1 MKFKGIIIFVAMVAL
16 GSCQKSPVQE
26 FCGSYS
32 FKTGGF
38 LELSAKYY
46 QAGIDAFE
54 VRDTVIQRSISSES
68 GQMRVVA
75 DSGNNILMTMNVTGG
90 SLIVMNGTV
99 DGNNVTFGPVERKIL
114 VFKESGLDLV
124 EDVKVKVSATGRRL
138 GNSIILD
145 FDYEGNFTLG
155 AYPCTII
162 SSNVKCAA
170 NRNE

>member
-1 MKFKGIIIFVAMVAL
+1 MHMKFKGIIFFVAMVAL
-16 GSCQKSPVQE
+16 CSCQKSPVQE

-46 QAGIDAFE
+46 QA
-54 VRDTVIQRSISSES
+54 DTVIQRSISSES

-75 DSGNNILMTMNVTGG
+75 DTGNNILMTMNVTGG

-155 AYPCTII
+155 GYPCTII